1 MFSFHSFL
9 IHLSDPT
16 DRNEGESRAFEPAL
30 DLNTVAAMKAEWLRL
45 IRIRAADDALIDEP
59 DLITQLYRWKDYTD
73 SMDEPREWVRKAIQ
87 TDLGFATMVTRLMS
101 TGTSHAYDDRVS
113 TQYNSFNKETIDD
126 FIGIDVA
133 KAKCDAIN
141 PAQFLEHEEALR
153 TLLRY
158 LEKWLGLREKDISD
172 F

>member
-1 MFSFHSFL
+1 
-9 IHLSDPT
+9 
-16 DRNEGESRAFEPAL
+16 
-30 DLNTVAAMKAEWLRL
+30 MKAEWLRL
-45 IRIRAADDALIDEP
+45 IRIRAADGDALIAEP
-59 DLITQLYRWKDYTD
+59 DLISQLYRWKNYTD

-101 TGTSHAYDDRVS
+101 IGTSHAYDDRVS
-113 TQYNSFNKETIDD
+113 TQYNSFNKDTIDD

-141 PAQFLEHEEALR
+141 PAHFPEHDEALR

-158 LEKWLGLREKDISD
+158 LEKWLGLRTHDIFDS
-172 F
+172 